1 MNKITFNSIVSSN
14 RDTFSFVTI
23 PPQTERK
30 VPDKGCSEDVPPYE
44 FDSQYYNFS
53 FVSLLTRSEA
63 IDALC
68 KVKVECNRAAALSL
82 FQIPNKHMKLEEF
95 EQTQTQQ
102 TSQTSLFLKDSWINT
117 LKNGIR
123 SSFLD
128 SGKGW
133 FNIKEKDYSVYQIS
147 KLKKFM
153 ELVKFS
159 MQDSLRFLVQDS
171 LVHYTQMV
179 VDACWQVV
187 DIKEDFQ
194 WPDEDLVTSSIK

>member
-1 MNKITFNSIVSSN
+1 MEKSNRFKIFFLIKRSEKSKEDCLGVLEKEVNIDFQIAMNKITFDTIVGQN
-14 RDTFSFVTI
+14 KDTFSFVTI
-23 PPQTERK
+23 PPRIVDK
-30 VPDKGCSEDVPPYE
+30 VPEKGCSNEVPPYE

-53 FVSLLTRSEA
+53 FVSLLTRKEA

-68 KVKVECNRAAALSL
+68 KVRVECNKAASMSL

-123 SSFLD
+123 SCFLD

-133 FNIKEKDYSVYQIS
+133 FNIREKDFSVYQIS

-159 MQDSLRFLVQDS
+159 MQVSQ
-171 LVHYTQMV
+171 Y
-179 VDACWQVV
+179 
-187 DIKEDFQ
+187 
-194 WPDEDLVTSSIK
+194 